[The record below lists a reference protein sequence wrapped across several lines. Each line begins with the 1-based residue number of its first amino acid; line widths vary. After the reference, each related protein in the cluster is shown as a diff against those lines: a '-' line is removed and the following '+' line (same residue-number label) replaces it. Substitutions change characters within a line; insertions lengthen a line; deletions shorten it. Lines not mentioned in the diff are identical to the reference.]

1 MLEALG
7 LAAPAPAA
15 TGDRTGR
22 VERSTRETRID
33 VEWSLDGSGR
43 SQIATGIGFL
53 DHMLTALAFHSLT
66 DLRSQLHRRPVGGRA
81 PHGRGRRDRAGNR
94 RSTARSAIAPGSC
107 ATATRGRRWT
117 RRSATPPSTW
127 AAADTRAVDLP
138 LRDARVGGLP
148 ASLVPHFVD
157 SLSRAGRLAI
167 HLEGHGDDD
176 HHLVEAAFKALALA
190 LRQAVAADPGRAG
203 SLPSTKGA
211 I

>member
-15 TGDRTGR
+15 AGERTGR
-22 VERSTRETRID
+22 AERSTRETRID

-66 DLRSQLHRRPVGGRA
+66 DLRLSCLGDLWVDEHHTVEDVAIALGTGARPRARRP
-81 PHGRGRRDRAGNR
+81 RRDRA
-94 RSTARSAIAPGSC
+94 

-117 RRSATPPSTW
+117 RRSATRPSTW
-127 AAADTRAVDLP
+127 AGAASPPSTCRCATCAWAAYRPAWCRTSSTRCPEPVAW
-138 LRDARVGGLP
+138 R
-148 ASLVPHFVD
+148 ST
-157 SLSRAGRLAI
+157 SRGT
-167 HLEGHGDDD
+167 GDDD

-190 LRQAVAADPGRAG
+190 LRQAVAVDPGRAG

-211 I
+211 M